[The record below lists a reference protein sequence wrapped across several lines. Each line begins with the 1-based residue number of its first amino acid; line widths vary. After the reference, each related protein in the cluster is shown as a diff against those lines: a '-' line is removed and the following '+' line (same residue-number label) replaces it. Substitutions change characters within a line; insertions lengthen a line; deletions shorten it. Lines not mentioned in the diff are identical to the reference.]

1 MLGAEVQRQALV
13 MSYIDGFWI
22 MGFGII
28 LAIPA
33 VLFLKRPGGG
43 AAAMAH

>member
-1 MLGAEVQRQALV
+1 MIGSELQRQALV
-13 MSYIDGFWI
+13 MSYVDGFWV
-22 MGFGII
+22 MGIGII

-33 VLFLKRPGGG
+33 VLFLQRPKPG